1 MLPLTAEINVTPFL
15 DVLLVLIITF
25 LAAMSARQAMDARL
39 SKPCD
44 VACASDGGSIVL
56 EVLADGLYALD
67 RQPVPAQRL
76 LATLHATYD
85 ARPEKVLQVAGH
97 RDASYQ
103 QVLSAMDAA
112 RTAGVNVIGT
122 SRVLLPF
129 ACSPAGDNHDRE
141 RCELSGRQVRAR
153 ARLGPGSVRFLS
165 SMSVSA

>member
-1 MLPLTAEINVTPFL
+1 MKASMLPLTAEINVTPFL

-25 LAAMSARQAMDARL
+25 LAAMSARQAMEAQL

-56 EVLADGLYALD
+56 EVLADGSYALNT
-67 RQPVPAQRL
+67 QPVSAQRL

-112 RTAGVNVIGT
+112 RTAGVTVIGI
-122 SRVLLPF
+122 P
-129 ACSPAGDNHDRE
+129 PGDSHT
-141 RCELSGRQVRAR
+141 VR
-153 ARLGPGSVRFLS
+153 
-165 SMSVSA
+165 